1 MLCFRKIYCSI
12 TEKKKLYSNFSSC
25 PCYFEK
31 ETLELQYMDIK
42 ELQNVTFCLTS
53 RKKMQ
58 RQLIYFYNNKT
69 MNVLP
74 PPNKNLVH

>member
-1 MLCFRKIYCSI
+1 MGVHLIACYASEKY
-12 TEKKKLYSNFSSC
+12 TVQLQKKKKLYSNFSSC

-53 RKKMQ
+53 RKK
-58 RQLIYFYNNKT
+58 NAKT
-69 MNVLP
+69 INFFL
-74 PPNKNLVH
+74 